1 MSAIKKFAG
10 QTAIYGI
17 STVITRFLNFI
28 LTPVYVGL
36 YPPKVYGIFSV
47 MYSWASMFNAILA
60 FGMETT
66 YFRYLS
72 KYEKDKQKVYN
83 NTFFTVCLISLLFLL
98 FTVFFVDDISAWMQ
112 GGSAHDPNYARYI
125 KYFIYILVIDA
136 LAVIPF
142 AKVRADGKPIRYSLI
157 KFVNILTFIG
167 LNMLFIFV
175 FPLAIK
181 ANWPGAELI
190 SGWYIEGWVGYVFLS
205 NLIASLLT
213 LILLIPELLKLTLS
227 FDRKML
233 REMLIYSL
241 PVLVANISFIINENV
256 DKVFLSQLLPP
267 GISEQEVG
275 IYAACCKIAVFL
287 SIFITAFRLGAE
299 PFFFSHSKNANAGE
313 TYARIMNFFVIA
325 VCLIFVLLVANIELL
340 KYFIKGRDAAEQALY
355 WSGLKIV
362 PILLFGYVSL
372 GIYINLSI
380 WYKLSDQ
387 TRYGLYISGLGAVI
401 TIILN
406 LIYIPQYGYIA
417 SAWISLTAYT
427 SMMVLSYLWGQKH
440 YPIPYNLKKNLS
452 YMIASVCIVFVSFE
466 VFDRNLLIGNA
477 LFIIFTL
484 TVFFVEKKEIR
495 SILGSK

>member
-17 STVITRFLNFI
+17 STVVTRFLNFI

-72 KYEKDKQKVYN
+72 KYENDKQKVYN

-98 FTVFFVDDISAWMQ
+98 FTVLFVDDIAAWMQ
-112 GGSAHDPNYARYI
+112 AGAADDSDYSRYV

-157 KFVNILTFIG
+157 KFANILTFIG
-167 LNMLFIFV
+167 LNLLFIFV
-175 FPLAIK
+175 LPVAIK
-181 ANWPGAELI
+181 SGWPGVEFI
-190 SGWYIEGWVGYVFLS
+190 SGWYREGWVGYVFLS
-205 NLIASLLT
+205 NLIASMLT
-213 LILLIPELLKLTLS
+213 LILLIPELLQLTLS
-227 FDRKML
+227 YDRKMF
-233 REMLIYSL
+233 REMLVYSL
-241 PVLVANISFIINENV
+241 PVLIANISFIINENI
-256 DKVFLSQLLPP
+256 DKVFLGQLLPP
-267 GISEQEVG
+267 GVSEQEVG

-287 SIFITAFRLGAE
+287 SLFINAFRLGAE
-299 PFFFSHSKNANAGE
+299 PFFFSHSKNTNSGE

-325 VCLIFVLLVANIELL
+325 VCLIFVLLVANIEIL
-340 KYFIKGRDAAEQALY
+340 KYFIKGKNTAEQALY

-362 PILLFGYVSL
+362 PVLLFGYVSL

-387 TRYGLYISGLGAVI
+387 TRFGLYISGIGALL
-401 TIILN
+401 TILLN
-406 LIYIPQYGYIA
+406 VIYIPQYGYVA
-417 SAWISLTAYT
+417 SAWISLSAYT
-427 SMMVLSYLWGQKH
+427 SMMILSYLWGQKH
-440 YPIPYNLKKNLS
+440 YPIPYNLKKNLA
-452 YMIASVCIVFVSFE
+452 YILASVCIVFVAFV

-484 TVFFVEKKEIR
+484 MILYVERKEIKA
-495 SILGSK
+495 IFETK